1 MKKIE
6 NTFEQFSYL
15 IMPLMIIFLGLVG
28 NLLGLLT
35 LSKNDQ
41 LDKEIGPIN
50 MYRYIF
56 ITDTILIFSFIN
68 VYIHKIYSIGFLS
81 LSPVSCK
88 LSFYLTFTFC
98 SVSSFLL
105 IYILVERY
113 LSIKYPVESNLIRN
127 NKIQFIYLITIVAIN
142 LIYFSPVFLYYNL
155 VSQVEI
161 TNITNNSIKVI
172 KCVIETDHKHKIE
185 IITFINRIILPLFLI
200 LFFSVLLICSI
211 YKSKSKMQTFY
222 SQKERKI
229 FKSDV
234 YLSIISILFNLIQ
247 FSFNIP
253 IVITYFVFH
262 DEDSI
267 IFFLGLN
274 FLYLSY
280 AFNFYFLISLNSLF
294 RREFYLIFKKKPRL
308 ELLNVEMKAFF

>member
-155 VSQVEI
+155 VSQVEM

-267 IFFLGLN
+267 IFF
-274 FLYLSY
+274 
-280 AFNFYFLISLNSLF
+280 
-294 RREFYLIFKKKPRL
+294 
-308 ELLNVEMKAFF
+308 